1 MKRSIAV
8 ASVVA
13 AIQMAAGAALAESPE
28 ATRAKEQLEPYRHLP
43 KFEAPGEAF
52 DAAAC
57 MKGKSILTIPAS
69 SAVPF
74 IKTIQASMTN
84 VAKDVGFNLRV
95 WENQGQPTQWVQ
107 GFDYAINNK
116 FNLIDLLAG
125 ADPRFL
131 EPQVKAAEAA
141 GLKVVAS
148 HLTGYEQP
156 LPGGVTGAVP
166 IDYKRAGALL
176 ADWAIWKTDG
186 KVNAIVV
193 GINDVLSTDSMM
205 SGIKEEFAKCTNC
218 KFTYVNVTIPE
229 MATKTQTNVQAALTA
244 DRTVNY
250 VIPIYDVLTQWV
262 VPAITITG
270 RTDKVKV
277 ATFNGTPFAIGMVQ
291 QGKIEVDVGENL
303 DWIGHAVVDSEM
315 RMLCGLPVVKDP
327 KIPLLIFDKDNADTA
342 GKPPKVSTGYGDA
355 YVEGYAKLWKLH

>member
-8 ASVVA
+8 ASVVVGL
-13 AIQMAAGAALAESPE
+13 QLAAGGAFAESPV
-28 ATRAKEQLEPYRHLP
+28 AMKAKEQLEPYRQLP
-43 KFEAPGEAF
+43 KFQAPGEAF
-52 DAAAC
+52 DAADC

-74 IKTIQASMTN
+74 IKTIQVTMSK
-84 VAKDVGFNLRV
+84 VAKEVGFNLKV
-95 WENQGQPTQWVQ
+95 WENQGQPTQWIQ

-125 ADPRFL
+125 ADPRFI

-156 LPGGVTGAVP
+156 APGGVTNVVP
-166 IDYKRAGALL
+166 IDYKKAGALL

-205 SGIKEEFAKCTNC
+205 SGIKEEFAKCADC
-218 KFTYVNVTIPE
+218 KMKYVNTTIPD

-244 DRTVNY
+244 DPSVNY

-262 VPAITITG
+262 VPAVTITG
-270 RTDKVKV
+270 RTGKVKI
-277 ATFNGTPFAIGMVQ
+277 ATFNGTPFAIGLVQ
-291 QGKIEVDVGENL
+291 EGKVEIDIGENL
-303 DWIGHAVVDSEM
+303 DWIGDAVLDSEM
-315 RMLCGLPVVKDP
+315 RMLCGLPTVKDP
-327 KIPLLIFDKDNADTA
+327 RIPLLIFDKSNADSA
-342 GKPPKVSTGYGDA
+342 GKPPKVNTGYGDA
-355 YVEGYAKLWKLH
+355 YVEGYRKLWKLK